1 MKGKQ
6 HLVKF
11 LMRNPGHFDDVV
23 LLDRPS
29 ARHVQEITETIQVAL
44 NSGIHLVL
52 LHQRNDGTLGTTTDR
67 TTHLQRSASRSRCLR
82 LSQTGEDYGDG
93 ERFEGRQLGVELINP
108 LLQHQ
113 DIILRELGLLHLL
126 CSTM

>member
-11 LMRNPGHFDDVV
+11 LVRNPRHFNDVV
-23 LLDRPS
+23 MLDRPS

-44 NSGIHLVL
+44 NGGIHLVL
-52 LHQRNDGTLGTTTDR
+52 LHQRNDGTLSTTTDR
-67 TTHLQRSASRSRCLR
+67 TTHLQRSASRSRRLC
-82 LSQTGEDYGDG
+82 LSQTEEDYGNS

-108 LLQHQ
+108 LLQH
-113 DIILRELGLLHLL
+113 
-126 CSTM
+126 